1 MIKVKGWT
9 RSLTLPSVKS
19 TSVIFEW
26 RFERRDSRSRFCEAL
41 RYDVSLLLILFSA
54 FSNSEIDLNLVF
66 IFSSRWAII
75 SSTALVVYLICS
87 ATFSNDKSAG
97 ALKVN
102 VITGHIKRYLNWF
115 ILFWSILNF
124 YRRMILLYIPYD
136 AGSEYNCERL
146 RIHTVFFA
154 APCNR
159 TQMIKNFL
167 NSFFM
172 MFRQIF

>member
-9 RSLTLPSVKS
+9 RPLTLPSVKS

-41 RYDVSLLLILFSA
+41 RHDVSLLVILFSA

-102 VITGHIKRYLNWF
+102 VITDHIKRYLNWS
-115 ILFWSILNF
+115 ILFWS
-124 YRRMILLYIPYD
+124 
-136 AGSEYNCERL
+136 S
-146 RIHTVFFA
+146 
-154 APCNR
+154 
-159 TQMIKNFL
+159 L
-167 NSFFM
+167 NSNFIGAWYRYIYLM
-172 MFRQIF
+172 MQGASTIARDWGSIRFSSLRLATEPKW